1 MTSTQFID
9 WALDNQALSEEEFIA
24 ALRKQLAIEVPYNH
38 DAPKTI
44 DACGITHPELV
55 AGDIIFKDHSKF
67 SMQVEDIENKY
78 SSRELAFIAISY
90 RKMLYEMKLSVSEL
104 VLNMICKDMKGG
116 K

>member
-9 WALDNQALSEEEFIA
+9 WALDNQALSEGDFVA
-24 ALRKQLAIEVPYNH
+24 ALRKQLATDVPYNH
-38 DAPKTI
+38 DAPKTM
-44 DACGITHPELV
+44 DACGITHSELR
-55 AGDIIFKDHSKF
+55 AGDVIFKQHPKF
-67 SMQVEDIENKY
+67 SMECEEVENKF
-78 SSRELAFIAISY
+78 SSRELAFIAVSY